1 MKKMK
6 KAWFRAL
13 SFILA
18 VTMIATA
25 APSISIA
32 VDASMMGANGAQ
44 SQPSDPGNGNFFIPG
59 RADKL
64 LTKTATP
71 VDGQDGYYD
80 ITLEMKPGT
89 SDSST
94 TYKTTDI
101 VLVIDRS
108 GSMGSYPGWPNNP
121 DDFYDIMG
129 TVKTQAKN
137 LVQNVLGQ
145 EGTGDYVRFAVVGFS
160 TGADSY
166 VNTRDGFSGNTRT
179 VTYAIDKLYYGSV
192 MYHN

>member
-1 MKKMK
+1 MKKLK

-25 APSISIA
+25 APAMSIA
-32 VDASMMGANGAQ
+32 ADASMMGANGAQ
-44 SQPSDPGNGNFFIPG
+44 SQPSDHGSGDFFIPDDG
-59 RADKL
+59 KDL

-101 VLVIDRS
+101 VLVIGRS
-108 GSMGSYPGWPNNP
+108 RSMK
-121 DDFYDIMG
+121 D
-129 TVKTQAKN
+129 T
-137 LVQNVLGQ
+137 
-145 EGTGDYVRFAVVGFS
+145 
-160 TGADSY
+160 
-166 VNTRDGFSGNTRT
+166 
-179 VTYAIDKLYYGSV
+179 
-192 MYHN
+192 